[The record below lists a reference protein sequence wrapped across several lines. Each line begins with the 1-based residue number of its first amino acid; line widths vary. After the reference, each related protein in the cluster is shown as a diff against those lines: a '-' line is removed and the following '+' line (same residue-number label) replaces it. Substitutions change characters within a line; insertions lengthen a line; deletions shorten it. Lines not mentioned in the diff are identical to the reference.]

1 MRSTVIL
8 NLIRNKII
16 QNGWWLYLAL
26 FFNTAFP
33 LLTLPYVSRI
43 LGASGYGVFATVLNI
58 MTYCQT
64 FIEYGFNLSATRKIA
79 LIKHNRRGLN
89 STFSVVICTK
99 CILMLISIVCI
110 FLYVSLFNISYE
122 IIKCY
127 IIMTIFLLGI
137 CLQQNWLFQ
146 GLEDVKYISLIN
158 IIIRLIFT
166 ACVFIFVKTHHDIYI
181 YCFLYAI
188 VSLINGIL
196 GTIIAMSKYKICVIR
211 ISINDIMNEIKNGFN
226 IFTVQLSSKIFSSI
240 GITFLIFFTSSKDV
254 GIYSAIQKIPTFIIL
269 LWLPISQILYPI
281 STQKMKDSFSHGILF
296 IFKIQKI
303 LLSLFS
309 CIIFVMI
316 IFARDIVTV
325 VLGQEF
331 LHNYYWAI
339 PLLLWCVVA
348 INNNFLGIQILLA
361 SGHDKE
367 YSHCFQISVFI
378 MVILNLV
385 LIYFWGG
392 NGASVAPFISE
403 SILGVLLYYQIRRLR
418 KKYKLIS

>member
-1 MRSTVIL
+1 MRSKVIL

-79 LIKHNRRGLN
+79 LIKHNRRELN

-127 IIMTIFLLGI
+127 VIMTIFLLGI

-211 ISINDIMNEIKNGFN
+211 ISINDIMNAIKNGFN

-254 GIYSAIQKIPTFIIL
+254 GIYSAIQK
-269 LWLPISQILYPI
+269 
-281 STQKMKDSFSHGILF
+281 
-296 IFKIQKI
+296 
-303 LLSLFS
+303 
-309 CIIFVMI
+309 
-316 IFARDIVTV
+316 
-325 VLGQEF
+325 F
-331 LHNYYWAI
+331 LHSLYCCGYQSAKYFI
-339 PLLLWCVVA
+339 R
-348 INNNFLGIQILLA
+348 
-361 SGHDKE
+361 
-367 YSHCFQISVFI
+367 SV
-378 MVILNLV
+378 L
-385 LIYFWGG
+385 
-392 NGASVAPFISE
+392 
-403 SILGVLLYYQIRRLR
+403 
-418 KKYKLIS
+418 KK

>member
-1 MRSTVIL
+1 
-8 NLIRNKII
+8 
-16 QNGWWLYLAL
+16 
-26 FFNTAFP
+26 
-33 LLTLPYVSRI
+33 
-43 LGASGYGVFATVLNI
+43 
-58 MTYCQT
+58 
-64 FIEYGFNLSATRKIA
+64 
-79 LIKHNRRGLN
+79 
-89 STFSVVICTK
+89 
-99 CILMLISIVCI
+99 
-110 FLYVSLFNISYE
+110 
-122 IIKCY
+122 
-127 IIMTIFLLGI
+127 
-137 CLQQNWLFQ
+137 
-146 GLEDVKYISLIN
+146 
-158 IIIRLIFT
+158 
-166 ACVFIFVKTHHDIYI
+166 
-181 YCFLYAI
+181 
-188 VSLINGIL
+188 
-196 GTIIAMSKYKICVIR
+196 
-211 ISINDIMNEIKNGFN
+211 
-226 IFTVQLSSKIFSSI
+226 
-240 GITFLIFFTSSKDV
+240 
-254 GIYSAIQKIPTFIIL
+254 
-269 LWLPISQILYPI
+269 
-281 STQKMKDSFSHGILF
+281 MKDSFSHGILF